1 MAPFGFLLKPLLEL
15 IYIGAW
21 HVHPLPL
28 VQRVRLASGRI
39 GIANWPWIAG
49 KWNIYWALTLF
60 YLMDIK
66 YGSLRVD
73 TVKFFG
79 CVVTLKGTAK
89 SSYKRQDMQSLRD
102 SMEKSA
108 AGS

>member
-1 MAPFGFLLKPLLEL
+1 MIILQLLSSMPPGSLLAIQASYGSFRVPPEAPPGTHL
-15 IYIGAW
+15 Y
-21 HVHPLPL
+21 
-28 VQRVRLASGRI
+28 RRLASGRI

-73 TVKFFG
+73 TVKFFEMRG
-79 CVVTLKGTAK
+79 HIEGYC
-89 SSYKRQDMQSLRD
+89 
-102 SMEKSA
+102 
-108 AGS
+108 